1 MAPARQVRPGD
12 VLFPLGLGTALS
24 LMGDATLYTVLPT
37 HTADAGISLAAV
49 GIILGVNRAIR
60 LFTNGPVGLAYDR
73 FRRRPIFLPA
83 LFLGALS
90 TAVYAAT
97 SGFWPLLMG
106 RLLWGLAWSGIWV
119 GGATMILDVTTSS
132 NRGQWTGMYQTWF
145 FLGSAFGAL
154 AGGLLTDRI
163 GYAGAMWA
171 GAAATAIGAVVA
183 TLRLPETRDFQPGR
197 LYARAGASFSGL
209 RSNGPLLA
217 AVSLQ
222 GINRFVGY
230 GVLSATLALL
240 VQQQMHG
247 SSGVVGVATLTG
259 LVMSGRTLFSMAAA
273 PLSGRL
279 SDLAGNRWG
288 IMAWMMLAGLVGIVF
303 MGWGPAIAIVLGI
316 VLTAI
321 SGGGVQALA
330 TALTGDVVSHEQRGR
345 AIGLLHTS
353 GDLGSALGPPVAYAL
368 LPLFGLTGAYLA
380 CAILLAAGVAAAVL
394 LWLRSRH
401 RMSIP

>member
-1 MAPARQVRPGD
+1 
-12 VLFPLGLGTALS
+12 
-24 LMGDATLYTVLPT
+24 MGDATLYTVLPT
-37 HTADAGISLAAV
+37 HTADAGITLAAV

-60 LFTNGPVGLAYDR
+60 LLTNGPAGLAYDR

-97 SGFWPLLMG
+97 TGFWPLLLG

-119 GGATMILDVTTSS
+119 GGATMILDVTTG
-132 NRGQWTGMYQTWF
+132 NDRGRWTGLYQTWF
-145 FLGSAFGAL
+145 FLGSAFGAF

-171 GAAATAIGAVVA
+171 GAAATTIGGIVA
-183 TLRLPETRDFQPGR
+183 ALRLPETRSSEPGR
-197 LYARAGASFSGL
+197 LYVRAGAAFAGL
-209 RSNGPLLA
+209 RTNGPLLA

-240 VQQQMHG
+240 VQQQMKG
-247 SSGVVGVATLTG
+247 SSGLIGVATLTG

-279 SDLAGNRWG
+279 SDAAGNRWG
-288 IMAWMMLAGLVGIVF
+288 IMAWMVLAGLVGILL
-303 MGWGPAIAIVLGI
+303 MIWGPAFALVAGIA
-316 VLTAI
+316 LTAV
-321 SGGGVQALA
+321 SGGGIQALA
-330 TALTGDVVSHEQRGR
+330 TAVTGDVVSHEQRGR

-368 LPLFGLTGAYLA
+368 LPVFGLAGAYLA
-380 CAILLAAGVAAAVL
+380 CALLLVVGLATSAL
-394 LWLRSRH
+394 LWLQPRLH
-401 RMSIP
+401 RPADDHAA